1 MSSPEICQHCQM
13 FSSNPHLFCAIHPN
27 GPAADGCLDYAP
39 NARVLA
45 EEQWEVTV
53 PSYYLG
59 QPVPG
64 FGRVLTVE
72 EQWEIL
78 NWHPLFTGVC
88 PECGAVFDQANPPEV
103 HWDCSGCGWK
113 DDTV

>member
-13 FSSNPHLFCAIHPN
+13 FSSNPHLFCAIHPS
-27 GPAADGCLDYAP
+27 CLDYAP
-39 NARVLA
+39 NARILA

-64 FGRVLTVE
+64 FGRVVPIE
-72 EQWEIL
+72 EQL
-78 NWHPLFTGVC
+78 RDWHPLFTGIC
-88 PECGAVFDQANPPEV
+88 PECGAAFDQTNPPEV